1 MQLEDDASRNPEID
15 SFQYIYMVL
24 ESLNRLGRLDVAVDR
39 LEQRLPIEL
48 FNIVGKTNQEVDQR
62 HPGNFGDNPETRK
75 DVQDFNYDGNSSRSH
90 VLREFLLTLYSKF
103 TAIAE
108 GHRAVHDVV
117 AGIVAREGLRHPE
130 PLVGGFKEM
139 WKLYQSEVSHLYV
152 ASKQSMLRSI
162 DTITPT

>member
-1 MQLEDDASRNPEID
+1 M
-15 SFQYIYMVL
+15 YMVI
-24 ESLNRLGRLDVAVDR
+24 ESLNKLGRLDVAVNR

-62 HPGNFGDNPETRK
+62 HPGHFRDIFENDNGIP
-75 DVQDFNYDGNSSRSH
+75 DFDYDGYSSRSN
-90 VLREFLLTLYSKF
+90 VLKDFLLTLYSKF

-130 PLVGGFKEM
+130 PLMGGFKEM
-139 WKLYQSEVSHLYV
+139 WKLFQSEVSTVHV
-152 ASKQSMLRSI
+152 AS
-162 DTITPT
+162 